1 MGLTRVPCSSSA
13 PSVTL
18 APFRLFRK
26 IDADARRMGGKSSNH
41 LRDGTWLTS
50 ASLTLREARES
61 SADGK
66 GRLNPQDLP
75 QETGL
80 TGRAA
85 SVPAARLIYARRDPP
100 SLGLRFE
107 S

>member
-1 MGLTRVPCSSSA
+1 MQIDSIVDANPRRLRHPKFQ
-13 PSVTL
+13 PPPRRHL
-18 APFRLFRK
+18 AH
-26 IDADARRMGGKSSNH
+26 IGIAHM
-41 LRDGTWLTS
+41 
-50 ASLTLREARES
+50 REARES

-100 SLGLRFE
+100 SLGLRFK